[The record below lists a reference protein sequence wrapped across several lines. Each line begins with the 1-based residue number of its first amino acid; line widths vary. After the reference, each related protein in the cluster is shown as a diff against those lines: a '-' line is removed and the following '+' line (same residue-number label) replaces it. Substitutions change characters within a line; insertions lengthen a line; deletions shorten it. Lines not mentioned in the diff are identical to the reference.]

1 MFEGFDESFVDVGE
15 VTLRVRRGGEGPP
28 LLLLHGHPQTHVMW
42 HRVAP
47 ELAKCF
53 TVVCPDLRGYGDSSK
68 PKGGGDH
75 VAYAKRTMAGDFV
88 RLMAGFG
95 YDRFMVAG
103 HDRGGRVAYRM
114 ALDHPD
120 RVARL
125 AVLDILPTFEHYRRT
140 DMAFALGYWHWF
152 FLSQPFDL
160 PERLLQA
167 DPDAYF
173 LRGRRHLF
181 APEALADYERCYRL
195 PGTIHACC
203 EDYRA
208 GATIDCRLDEA
219 DLKAGRRI
227 ACPLLV
233 LWGAEGQVGG
243 WYDVPAVWR
252 DWATHVEGEGLP
264 CGHYLPEEAP
274 EATLEAFSRFF
285 GAP

>member
-15 VTLRVRRGGEGPP
+15 VTLRVRRGGAGPP
-28 LLLLHGHPQTHVMW
+28 LLLLHGHPQTHLMW
-42 HRVAP
+42 HRIAP
-47 ELAKCF
+47 GLARRF

-68 PKGGGDH
+68 PTGGGDH
-75 VAYAKRTMAGDFV
+75 MAYAKRTMAQDFV
-88 RLMAGFG
+88 RLMAELGFEQ
-95 YDRFMVAG
+95 FMVAG

-114 ALDHPD
+114 ALDHEA
-120 RVARL
+120 RVQRL

-160 PERLLQA
+160 PERLLLA

-173 LRGRRHLF
+173 LRGKRHLF
-181 APEALADYERCYRL
+181 APEALADYDRCYRL
-195 PGTIHACC
+195 PGTIHATC

-208 GATIDCRLDEA
+208 GATVDYRLDAA
-219 DLKAGRRI
+219 DFAAGRRI
-227 ACPLLV
+227 ACPMMV

-243 WYDVPAVWR
+243 WYDVLTVWR
-252 DWATHVEGEGLP
+252 DWAARVEGKGLP

-274 EATLEAFSRFF
+274 EATLEAFLDFF
-285 GAP
+285 GT